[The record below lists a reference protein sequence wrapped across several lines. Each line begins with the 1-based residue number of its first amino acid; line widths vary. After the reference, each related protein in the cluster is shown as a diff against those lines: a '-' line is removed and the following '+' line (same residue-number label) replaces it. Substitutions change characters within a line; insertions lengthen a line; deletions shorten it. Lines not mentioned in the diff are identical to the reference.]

1 MIYRVLGSTSGPLPI
16 FVSFVSDKLRLRLD
30 MALSWYPSKIA
41 TLEVISR
48 NEISLEMFCCRA
60 IMKKLNVS

>member
-1 MIYRVLGSTSGPLPI
+1 MIYRVLGSMSGPLPI